1 MGSMYRVFQ
10 NIHIFKDTQKC
21 YRSDA
26 YLRKMIKESDARQE
40 VILEHDV
47 LDAPRSNKVY
57 VNTEIHVSGKRT
69 LEAAKNYQGK
79 KVCVL
84 NFANA
89 VNPGGGVV
97 HGAVAQEEA
106 ICRCS
111 TLYENISNDT
121 MIKQY
126 YKPHYLLNELFND
139 DIIYTPGVVVF
150 KEDTLDAKMLPKEE
164 WYSVDVITCAAPDLA
179 GMSLEKE
186 DLINVDGLKKLHI
199 RRIKRILEV
208 AKKNGNEVV
217 ILGAFGCGAFC
228 NPPEIVAEA
237 FKEALEE
244 YGKYFETVE
253 FAIYCSS
260 YETQNYR
267 VFKEVFEK

>member
-21 YRSDA
+21 YKSDS
-26 YLRKMIKESDARQE
+26 YLRKMIKESDANQE
-40 VILEHDV
+40 VILERKA

-57 VNTEIHVSGKRT
+57 VNTKIIVSKKRT

-121 MIKQY
+121 MRQQY
-126 YKPHYLLNELFND
+126 YKPHYSLDELYND

-150 KEDTLDAKMLPKEE
+150 KEDTLDAKMLPREE
-164 WYSVDVITCAAPDLA
+164 WYSVDVITCAAPNLA
-179 GMSLEKE
+179 GISLEKKE
-186 DLINVDGLKKLHI
+186 LINADKLKKLHI
-199 RRIKRILEV
+199 TRIKRILEV

-237 FKEALEE
+237 FREALKE
-244 YGKYFETVE
+244 YEKYFETVE

-260 YETQNYR
+260 DETQNYR
-267 VFKEVFEK
+267 IFKEVFEK